1 MRTLVV
7 SGTGTGVGKT
17 VVTAAL
23 AARARERGE
32 SVAVVK
38 AAQTGVGPGEPGDLD
53 EVRRLS
59 GVGDLHE
66 LARFAEPLAPATAAR
81 RAGSDGVSPAEVAA
95 RVRDLED
102 RDLVLVEGA
111 GGLLVRLDAEGGTL
125 ADVAAE
131 LGAPV
136 LARRARRARHAQR
149 DGARGEAL
157 RARGLDVRG
166 RGDRRLAGRARTWRR
181 AATSRTCR
189 PTPASRSPGGC
200 PDGAGAS
207 RAPGVPGDGDGGD
220 LGAGGTDMTEIL
232 EAPASRCSSAAR
244 DSGGPGAGG
253 AASSTTTR
261 SRPRWSSPTRSA
273 CAGAARTSRSRA
285 S

>member
-38 AAQTGVGPGEPGDLD
+38 VAQTGVGPGEPGDLD

-111 GGLLVRLDAEGGTL
+111 GGLLVRLDAEGGTV

-136 LARRARRARHAQR
+136 LLVVRAGLGTLSATALAARRCAPAGSRARA
-149 DGARGEAL
+149 
-157 RARGLDVRG
+157 
-166 RGDRRLAGRARTWRR
+166 W
-181 AATSRTCR
+181 
-189 PTPASRSPGGC
+189 
-200 PDGAGAS
+200 
-207 RAPGVPGDGDGGD
+207 
-220 LGAGGTDMTEIL
+220 
-232 EAPASRCSSAAR
+232 
-244 DSGGPGAGG
+244 
-253 AASSTTTR
+253 
-261 SRPRWSSPTRSA
+261 
-273 CAGAARTSRSRA
+273 
-285 S
+285 